1 MSKVQASIHIDAPKK
16 DVWPALADFGQ
27 VANFNPN
34 VKESHLTA
42 EQPNGRG
49 ATRHCALTVAG
60 ASIEERIVD
69 WHDGESYSVEIYES
83 KRVPVVTDMIGAL
96 SVDEDGS
103 GTRVTMSIEYGTKYG
118 PLGSLL
124 DRVAIQAQNTK
135 AIRLVLAGLKHYI
148 ETGEEVVSG
157 VRVDTTSVEVAS

>member
-1 MSKVQASIHIDAPKK
+1 MSKVQASVHIDAPKK
-16 DVWPALADFGQ
+16 DVWPVLADFGQ
-27 VANFNPN
+27 IADFNPS

-42 EQPNGRG
+42 AQTNGEG

-69 WHDGESYSVEIYES
+69 WHDGESYTVEIYES
-83 KRVPVVTDMIGAL
+83 KRVPVVTNMLGTL
-96 SVDEDGS
+96 SVADHGS
-103 GTRVTMSIEYGTKYG
+103 GTTATMSMEYATKYG

-124 DRVAIQAQNTK
+124 DRVAFRAQNAK

-148 ETGEEVVSG
+148 ETGEKVVPG
-157 VRVDTTSVEVAS
+157 VRVDTTTVEVGH